1 LQSYKKHPLIGSKIP
16 ITFVLMKLRNLII
29 LAFSISL
36 VASCTNNS
44 KSFKKAYEMNL
55 AAGDYRS
62 AIVTLELWMAEDS
75 TIQTWA
81 YDSLAHFHYFHT
93 ASTDQNVR
101 NPKTAMFFVD
111 RGLKIKPKN
120 TFLREIK
127 AKLLLEEG
135 KDTASIVIFKEL
147 WDETKDQT
155 FWWDMCFVEMARGDM
170 MGCDSMVSKALADP
184 KITDKKVRMEHIAAG
199 MKEEVNAKAAYIY
212 LQALMLRS
220 TGDIMS
226 CANALQAA
234 LEIEKDFYAAK
245 QSIVDLQRAYAQQQG
260 QKK

>member
-1 LQSYKKHPLIGSKIP
+1 
-16 ITFVLMKLRNLII
+16 
-29 LAFSISL
+29 
-36 VASCTNNS
+36 
-44 KSFKKAYEMNL
+44 
-55 AAGDYRS
+55 
-62 AIVTLELWMAEDS
+62 
-75 TIQTWA
+75 
-81 YDSLAHFHYFHT
+81 
-93 ASTDQNVR
+93 
-101 NPKTAMFFVD
+101 MFFVD
-111 RGLKIKPKN
+111 RGLQIKPKN

>member
-1 LQSYKKHPLIGSKIP
+1 LQSYKKHPLIGSKNP
-16 ITFVLMKLRNLII
+16 TTFVPMKLRNL
-29 LAFSISL
+29 LLFALSL
-36 VASCTNNS
+36 VALASCTNKA
-44 KSFKKAYEMNL
+44 KSYKKAYEMNL

-62 AIVTLELWMAEDS
+62 AIVTLEMWMAEDS
-75 TIQTWA
+75 TIQSWA
-81 YDSLAHFHYFHT
+81 FDSLAHFHYFYT
-93 ASTDQNVR
+93 AAADQQVR
-101 NPKTAMFFVD
+101 NPKTPMYFVD
-111 RGLKIKPKN
+111 RGLQLKSKN

-184 KITDKKVRMEHIAAG
+184 KINDKKVRMEHIAAG
-199 MKEEVNAKAAYIY
+199 IKEEVNAKAAYIY

-220 TGDIMS
+220 TGNIMA

>member
-1 LQSYKKHPLIGSKIP
+1 LQSYKKLSLIGSKNP
-16 ITFVLMKLRNLII
+16 ITFVTMNLRNL
-29 LAFSISL
+29 LVFAFSIL
-36 VASCTNNS
+36 LLASCTN
-44 KSFKKAYEMNL
+44 KSSHYKKAYEMNL

-75 TIQTWA
+75 SIQTWA
-81 YDSLAHFHYFHT
+81 FDSLAHFHYFYT
-93 ASTDQNVR
+93 ASTDQQVR
-101 NPKTAMFFVD
+101 NPKTALYFVD
-111 RGLKIKPKN
+111 RGLTIKPKN

-184 KITDKKVRMEHIAAG
+184 KINDKKVRMEHIAAG
-199 MKEEVNAKAAYIY
+199 IKEEVNAKAAYIY

-220 TGDIMS
+220 TGNIMA

-245 QSIVDLQRAYAQQQG
+245 QSIVDLQRAYAQQNQT
-260 QKK
+260 KK